1 MNASRQI
8 PQDSSPS
15 LLILGEVGEASR
27 LDAVRAGQTSVGAVD
42 IRVIAADNIADLTPA
57 QIGRK
62 LAETGAWVV
71 CLGTGLGNVSRI
83 EIAEQALALHPGLE
97 LILLA
102 DPSPEVWAEAS
113 RSGIR
118 EVVSPHAGDAEFTT
132 ALDATLTRVQRLHK
146 MLQERAEAARRTAR
160 VIVILSPKGGS
171 GKTTVSTN
179 LAAALA
185 SKHPDRVALIDFD
198 CQFGDVAT
206 AVGIEPERTLTELGQ
221 VPHLDASTIKLFLT
235 RHSEAKFYVLPS
247 SGRPDE
253 ADLIDEP
260 KATEILEL
268 LSTDFDYLVVDTAA
282 GIDERSLAAMNLAT
296 DLLFVASMDITSIRN
311 LAKELEI
318 LDHLDLPP
326 HGQQFVINRVDHR
339 AGLKISE
346 IESSIGMKAAQLIDT
361 DPLVLTRLNQ
371 GRPLVVSD
379 PRSNL
384 AKKFMSL
391 AETYLPEEEKSEGR
405 SKWSIGKKAK

>member
-1 MNASRQI
+1 MNSSRHISQVHA
-8 PQDSSPS
+8 PS
-15 LLILGEVGEASR
+15 FVILGEIGEASR
-27 LDAVRAGQTSVGAVD
+27 LAAIRAGQTSVGAVEVQ
-42 IRVIAADNIADLTPA
+42 IFTAEKVEHLTPT
-57 QIGRK
+57 QIGRM
-62 LAETGAWVV
+62 LAETGAWVA
-71 CLGTGLGNVSRI
+71 CIGTGLGPVSRI
-83 EIAEQALALHPGLE
+83 EIAEQALALHPGME
-97 LILLA
+97 IILLA

-118 EVVSPHAGDAEFTT
+118 EVIDPHASDADFTT
-132 ALDATLTRVQRLHK
+132 AVNATLTRVQRLHK
-146 MLQERAEAARRTAR
+146 MLQERTDAARRTAR

-185 SKHPDRVALIDFD
+185 SIHPDQVALVDFD

-206 AVGIEPERTLTELGQ
+206 SVGIEPERTLTELGQ
-221 VPHLDASTIKLFLT
+221 VQDLDTSTIKLFLT
-235 RHSEAKFYVLPS
+235 RHAEAKFFVLPS

-253 ADLIDEP
+253 ADLIDES

-268 LSTDFDYLVVDTAA
+268 LSSDFDYLVVDTAA

-318 LDHLDLPP
+318 LDHLNLPP
-326 HGQQFVINRVDHR
+326 HSQQFVINRVDHR
-339 AGLKISE
+339 AGLKVSE
-346 IESSIGMKAAQLIDT
+346 IESSLGMKAAQLIDT

-371 GRPLVVSD
+371 GKPLVVSD
-379 PRSNL
+379 PRSKL
-384 AKKFMSL
+384 AKKFMAL
-391 AETYLPEEEKSEGR
+391 AELYLPEEEKKKVR
-405 SKWSIGKKAK
+405 SNRSFGKKT